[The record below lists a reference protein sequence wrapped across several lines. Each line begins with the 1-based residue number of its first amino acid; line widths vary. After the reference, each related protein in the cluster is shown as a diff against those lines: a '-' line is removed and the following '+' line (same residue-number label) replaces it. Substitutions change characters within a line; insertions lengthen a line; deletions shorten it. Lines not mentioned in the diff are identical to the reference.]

1 MYALTNAIIYT
12 GHDRLENHAVIIDGE
27 LIHSVCPV
35 SELPDGIDTR
45 DLGGAILSRDL
56 LICRSTAAAA
66 YSLMT
71 MRTISRSAPW
81 TLCKRP
87 TNAPAAPVSCRH

>member
-45 DLGGAILSRDL
+45 IWAVPFS
-56 LICRSTAAAA
+56 
-66 YSLMT
+66 
-71 MRTISRSAPW
+71 PW
-81 TLCKRP
+81 IY
-87 TNAPAAPVSCRH
+87 